1 MQALGVALLLFA
13 GGDGTARDIAAAIG
27 TDVPTLGIPA
37 GVKMHSAVF
46 THHPRDAG
54 ALAVR
59 AVTSDALGLRDAE
72 VLDLDEE
79 AYRVG
84 DVAPRLY
91 GYLRVPVAPRHVQ
104 NRKAPSPASEAAQLD
119 AIAADVI
126 EQMRPGCLYVLG
138 PGTTTRAI
146 ATRLGV
152 TKTLVGVDVVKD
164 GALAARDVSEAEL
177 TRLVGES
184 DARIV
189 VSPIGGQGFLF
200 GRGNQQLSPA
210 VVRAVGLDNIV
221 IVATAEKLSKLG
233 GEPLR
238 VDSGDPELDTHLAG
252 HVRIITG
259 YHERAVYRVM

>member
-1 MQALGVALLLFA
+1 M
-13 GGDGTARDIAAAIG
+13 
-27 TDVPTLGIPA
+27 
-37 GVKMHSAVF
+37 
-46 THHPRDAG
+46 
-54 ALAVR
+54 
-59 AVTSDALGLRDAE
+59 
-72 VLDLDEE
+72 
-79 AYRVG
+79 
-84 DVAPRLY
+84 
-91 GYLRVPVAPRHVQ
+91 
-104 NRKAPSPASEAAQLD
+104 
-119 AIAADVI
+119 
-126 EQMRPGCLYVLG
+126 
-138 PGTTTRAI
+138 
-146 ATRLGV
+146 
-152 TKTLVGVDVVKD
+152 GVDVVKD